1 LPTAWFICLYKR
13 RIDPHRGIRYC
24 AMDDFTSQIRAD
36 GGRWSE
42 TEVLG
47 NRAIVKVNASLS
59 TLEAIASEPDFK
71 RIPKDRLDD
80 SLSDLP
86 NSVKKALSKG
96 LEDMGYSIEEIRAK
110 FGNDLGSYTLRDLLR
125 FMASRRLK
133 PRYNQTTDTIEFS
146 DIVVIP
152 KLIEDVDREVG

>member
-1 LPTAWFICLYKR
+1 
-13 RIDPHRGIRYC
+13 
-24 AMDDFTSQIRAD
+24 MDDFTSQINAD
-36 GGRWSE
+36 GGKWSE

-47 NRAIVKVNASLS
+47 NRAIVKVNASLT

-96 LEDMGYSIEEIRAK
+96 LEDMGYSIEEIKAK

-133 PRYNQTTDTIEFS
+133 PRYNQTTDIIEFS
-146 DIVVIP
+146 DTVVIP